1 MSIVYLAMML
11 LKRVGSLRSKGKIS
25 ETVSRDKRLIFP
37 SLHRGRFRARFQG
50 RPSRRQYY
58 STLTY
63 RLSNGEIQEVF
74 CFLATKCPR
83 RAILST
89 DLVKQPPWKSVV
101 FAMQQ
106 ADPVKSAAAS
116 AISWQQMQ
124 CSLWVVWLLHS
135 ERWYQAVLPT
145 EAKLQC
151 RCPQQL
157 QQLRQLPF
165 TSKFRFQLV
174 FAILRP
180 APWHAPGRPPAL
192 HFHLD
197 IGIVKESLHYQCH

>member
-124 CSLWVVWLLHS
+124 CSLSLSGLTVTL
-135 ERWYQAVLPT
+135 
-145 EAKLQC
+145 
-151 RCPQQL
+151 
-157 QQLRQLPF
+157 
-165 TSKFRFQLV
+165 
-174 FAILRP
+174 
-180 APWHAPGRPPAL
+180 GAL
-192 HFHLD
+192 
-197 IGIVKESLHYQCH
+197 IPVRIAN

>member
-1 MSIVYLAMML
+1 MSIVYLVMML

-37 SLHRGRFRARFQG
+37 SLHRGRLRARFQG

-124 CSLWVVWLLHS
+124 CSLSLS
-135 ERWYQAVLPT
+135 EWSDCYTRSTGTSPY
-145 EAKLQC
+145 C
-151 RCPQQL
+151 
-157 QQLRQLPF
+157 QLRPNYNVVVRSSCSSCGSFPLLRNSDSSSFSLYSVRLLGMRQDVLQPF
-165 TSKFRFQLV
+165 IS
-174 FAILRP
+174 IS
-180 APWHAPGRPPAL
+180 
-192 HFHLD
+192 
-197 IGIVKESLHYQCH
+197 ISES